1 MQSEQ
6 SMIRS
11 VPIPLHDELALGLLG
26 RFTRLNGLSSTARAT
41 KFLRTYQSDGEDA
54 PLLWLIAE
62 ACGQDRSVFSA
73 KHSMLPAMSPISK
86 HVDSTQDADS
96 SYRRIHRRG
105 MHLPTGQ
112 LRWCPEC
119 SRMDVEERGFS
130 HWRRQHQIVGVDWCV
145 GHRLPLIS
153 TSTELAIHPPGHPAT
168 HGSLCTTQANTEEET
183 RHPAL
188 QRMQQIMFR
197 WLHRP
202 NPIRLAA
209 WAEVVSEQCR
219 NADLRMGEIG
229 KRPVA
234 SDLIQEA
241 FPASWLARH
250 IPEIASKEPRSF
262 VRKVDGAYIDKHVA
276 YPALACATI
285 LAVLFDTAEH
295 ALDALE
301 ATDNKLATPRST
313 SNASGEALTAFLAG
327 LGLHEAC
334 EKFGASIESV
344 ETALRQSLQR
354 QLQPVDKP
362 VALA

>member
-1 MQSEQ
+1 MT
-6 SMIRS
+6 RNT
-11 VPIPLHDELALGLLG
+11 PTPLHDELALGLLG
-26 RFTRLNGLSSTARAT
+26 RITRLNGLPSIAWAT
-41 KFLRTYQSDGEDA
+41 KSLKAGKPDGKNT

-73 KHSMLPAMSPISK
+73 EHSMLSVMYPISRYTDRMRDAGSK
-86 HVDSTQDADS
+86 HHNIR
-96 SYRRIHRRG
+96 YRG
-105 MHLPTGQ
+105 MTLPIEQ

-119 SRMDVEERGFS
+119 YRMDIEERGFS
-130 HWRRQHQIVGVDWCV
+130 YWRRQHQISGVDWCV
-145 GHRLPLIS
+145 NHRLPLICAPMEAAVHS
-153 TSTELAIHPPGHPAT
+153 PGHPDT
-168 HGSLCTTQANTEEET
+168 QGSLSAAQEDIGKEE
-183 RHPAL
+183 RHPVL
-188 QRMQQIMFR
+188 QRLQHVMVG

-202 NPIRLAA
+202 NTIRLAA
-209 WAEVVSEQCR
+209 WTDVVSEQCR
-219 NADLRMGEIG
+219 NAGLRIGEIG

-250 IPEIASKEPRSF
+250 LPEIASKEPRSF

-285 LAVLFDTAEH
+285 LTALFDTAEC

-301 ATDNKLATPRST
+301 AADNRLATPQST
-313 SNASGEALTAFLAG
+313 GNASGEALTAFLAG

-354 QLQPVDKP
+354 QQQPVDMP

>member
-6 SMIRS
+6 PMIHN
-11 VPIPLHDELALGLLG
+11 VPLPLHDELALGLLG
-26 RFTRLNGLSSTARAT
+26 RFARLNGLSSITWAT
-41 KFLRTYQSDGEDA
+41 KSLKSGQPDGKNT
-54 PLLWLIAE
+54 PLLWLIADV
-62 ACGQDRSVFSA
+62 CGQDRSVFSA
-73 KHSMLPAMSPISK
+73 NHSMLPAMSPISI
-86 HVDSTQDADS
+86 HADS
-96 SYRRIHRRG
+96 AQVADGTYRRIHQRG
-105 MHLPTGQ
+105 MRLPTGQ
-112 LRWCPEC
+112 LRWCQAC
-119 SRMDVEERGFS
+119 SDMDVEERGFS
-130 HWRRQHQIVGVDWCV
+130 HWRRQHQIMGVDWCV
-145 GHRLPLIS
+145 EHHLPLIS
-153 TSTELAIHPPGHPAT
+153 TSTDSAIYTPGHPAT
-168 HGSLCTTQANTEEET
+168 HSSLCTTQANTEEEM
-183 RHPAL
+183 HNPAL
-188 QRMQQIMFR
+188 QRMLQIMFR

-209 WAEVVSEQCR
+209 WVEVVSERCR

-250 IPEIASKEPRSF
+250 LPEIASKEPRSF

-285 LAVLFDTAEH
+285 LAVLFDTAEY

-301 ATDNKLATPRST
+301 VADSRLATPRPTGNVSD
-313 SNASGEALTAFLAG
+313 EALTAFLAG

-334 EKFGASIESV
+334 EKFGANIESV
-344 ETALRQSLQR
+344 EAALRLSLQQ
-354 QLQPVDKP
+354 QLQLVDTP